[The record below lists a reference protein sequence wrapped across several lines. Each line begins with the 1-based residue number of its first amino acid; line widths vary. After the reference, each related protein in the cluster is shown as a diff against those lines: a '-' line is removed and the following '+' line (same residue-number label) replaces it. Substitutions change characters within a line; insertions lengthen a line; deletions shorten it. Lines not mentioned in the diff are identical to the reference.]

1 MSVKDKYKNALV
13 NLESSIDYW
22 SEGVVLDFTDELAK
36 VMHENDIS
44 RAELAR
50 RIKKSSPYITKVFSG
65 EANFTIETMTK
76 LALAVDH
83 IVKIHVA
90 PKGVRTV
97 WRDIYTTETVQVTES
112 IESDVSIGIGALR
125 DQVIDSPY
133 QWETKAVQDG

>member
-1 MSVKDKYKNALV
+1 
-13 NLESSIDYW
+13 
-22 SEGVVLDFTDELAK
+22 
-36 VMHENDIS
+36 
-44 RAELAR
+44 
-50 RIKKSSPYITKVFSG
+50 
-65 EANFTIETMTK
+65 MTK